1 MARQK
6 RFQVR
11 LNDDE
16 WLRLHEEA
24 NRRNVS
30 MSEVIQDYIKR
41 LPKPKRTLHP
51 ENRRQEV
58 NPS

>member
-11 LNDDE
+11 LNEDE
-16 WLRLHEEA
+16 WLRLHTEA
-24 NRRNVS
+24 DLRNVR

-41 LPKPKRTLHP
+41 LPKPRTVLKRENNQP
-51 ENRRQEV
+51 ELN
-58 NPS
+58 

>member
-11 LNDDE
+11 LNEDE
-16 WLRLHEEA
+16 WLRLHTEA
-24 NRRNVS
+24 DRRNVS

-41 LPKPKRTLHP
+41 LPKPKTALKR
-51 ENRRQEV
+51 ENSRPKL
-58 NPS
+58 N

>member
-16 WLRLHEEA
+16 WLRLHAEA
-24 NRRNVS
+24 NRRDVS

-41 LPKPKRTLHP
+41 LPKPTP
-51 ENRRQEV
+51 V
-58 NPS
+58 NH

>member
-11 LNDDE
+11 LNEDE
-16 WLRLHEEA
+16 WLRLHAEA
-24 NRRNVS
+24 HRRNVS

-41 LPKPKRTLHP
+41 LPKPKTALKR
-51 ENRRQEV
+51 ENNLQEL
-58 NPS
+58 NS